1 MKFFYKTLGIFAG
14 VNEFLSRKSINFVQL
29 NWLLTA
35 GLIFGL
41 FSAVSTMNH
50 NLTVKNE
57 VVKSDPKDLQK
68 NYQEKSLYVS
78 LEGTL
83 VKSLPI
89 EYGTKHK
96 KTDKFTVTDLYFPL
110 VDKDLKKGV
119 FILYPKD
126 TDRKDSPG
134 LTSVKGKLVP
144 SNSAV
149 QKEIIAYNEDITKNA
164 GNAGLEFYTDFILEQ
179 NVLPDQVSHTAD
191 GIIVGILFILSFGL
205 LYTWVKRY
213 NIVQTVKKNPAV
225 SGVSRKQ
232 LEAFEG
238 TASDTA
244 LRNFI
249 DGEFS
254 GKLTF
259 EKGGDRN
266 FNFIPARFNF
276 MEDSSVLIA
285 SNIDASS
292 TFMGF
297 TTSDRNGIWTKIFTK
312 ADLSS
317 WNYAVQYFG
326 TKTKPAVLLKFNNGP
341 DAVLSFDSEKDQEE
355 FGAKIS

>member
-1 MKFFYKTLGIFAG
+1 MKMIYKILGIFAG

-35 GLIFGL
+35 GLVFGL
-41 FSAVSTMNH
+41 FSSLETMNH

-57 VVKSDPKDLQK
+57 IVKSDTKDLEK
-68 NYQEKSLYVS
+68 KYQEKSLYVS

-89 EYGTKHK
+89 EYGTKDK

-110 VDKDLKKGV
+110 IDQDLKKGV

-126 TDRKDSPG
+126 TERKNSPG
-134 LTSVKGKLVP
+134 TISVKGKLVP
-144 SNSAV
+144 PKPAV
-149 QKEIIAYNEDITKNA
+149 KKEIIAYNEEIKKNA
-164 GNAGLEFYTDFILEQ
+164 GNEGPEFYTDFILEQ

-191 GIIVGILFILSFGL
+191 GILVGIFFILSAGFV
-205 LYTWVKRY
+205 YTLIRRY
-213 NIVQTVKKNPAV
+213 NIVQTVRKNTAGA
-225 SGVSRKQ
+225 GVSRKQ

-238 TASDTA
+238 TFSETASRA
-244 LRNFI
+244 FI

-254 GKLTF
+254 GKLEF

-276 MEDSSVLIA
+276 MEDGSVLIA

-297 TTSDRNGIWTKIFTK
+297 TTSDRNGIWTKIVTK
-312 ADLSS
+312 NDLIS
-317 WNYAVQYFG
+317 WNYAIQYFG
-326 TKTKPAVLLKFNNGP
+326 TKTKPAVLLKFKNGP

-355 FGAKIS
+355 FGGKIA